1 MKNKIFKLALLTTV
15 FAMGAGITL
24 SANQKVIK
32 LEATQHSAN
41 YDNYTY
47 SGNYYSSL
55 NTNGTDGLNG
65 TFKTALAS
73 LILPKAWYTYGGSG
87 SDHLSTVLQSA
98 DQDPTNSSN
107 MVYLYTRDSVKK
119 NAASSWN
126 REHVWPQSLS
136 NGHWG
141 TDKAGTDLLH
151 IRPTYND
158 TNSDRGNKLYGY
170 VNGGSTR
177 TYNDMVYGYTSG
189 NYFEPL
195 DSVKGDVARIVMY
208 VWTAYNNYYS
218 GDLSIT
224 NTFASYDT
232 LLKWHTLDKPDA
244 LEGNRNNYSET
255 SIQKNRNPFVDH
267 PEYAWRI
274 FGNNCSDSVKNACI
288 EAYPGDGSVTP
299 SKTLQSIAITGEA
312 TKKSYCAGET
322 FDPTGLTVT
331 ATYDDNSSE
340 VVANNSCTWSPN
352 PLKKGTTAVTC
363 SYNGKTATYSGI
375 TVSESQTP
383 PVVGDGYSVTFK
395 TNSADD
401 GTRLDGAAILSYQV
415 IQNTLIKSIDS
426 TSNIFAGKSGL
437 KLGSSNSVG
446 EIKFTL
452 VDAARSNIVGIKIQ
466 STRYGSDSANISL
479 KIDNNVISSEITP
492 GSDFTKELN
501 KISATSITI
510 ATTTK
515 RAYLNSFTISIAEE
529 TVPPDPGPGGSSEP
543 PVSSSEQPISSS
555 EQQSSYYEDTSSID
569 VISSNGE
576 QSVASSETPITSEPP
591 MISEPTVEPEPE
603 KIGCNGSIITSLSLV
618 SLTAL
623 VGLVFALSKKRS

>member
-1 MKNKIFKLALLTTV
+1 MKNKLLKLALLTTV
-15 FAMGAGITL
+15 FAMGAGLTI
-24 SANQKVIK
+24 SANQKVVK
-32 LEATQHSAN
+32 LEAAQHSAN
-41 YDNYTY
+41 YSDYTY
-47 SGNYYSSL
+47 SGSYYSSL

-65 TFKTALAS
+65 TFKSALAS

-87 SDHLSTVLQSA
+87 SNHLSTVLQSA

-158 TNSDRGNKLYGY
+158 TNSDRGNKLYGDT
-170 VNGGSTR
+170 NGGTTR
-177 TYNDMVYGYTSG
+177 TYNGMTYGYTSG

-244 LEGNRNNYSET
+244 LEGNRNNYSQT
-255 SIQKNRNPFVDH
+255 SIQENRNPFVDH

-274 FGNNCSDSVKNACI
+274 FGNNCSESIKNACMQ
-288 EAYPGDGSVTP
+288 AYPGDGSITP
-299 SKTLQSIAITGEA
+299 SKDLQSIAISGEA
-312 TKKSYCAGET
+312 TKKVYYSGDS

-331 ATYDDNSSE
+331 ATYTDSTTDTIP
-340 VVANNSCTWSPN
+340 ANNCTWTPN
-352 PLKKGTTAVTC
+352 PLVEGTTTVTC
-363 SYNGKTATYSGI
+363 TYQGKTATYNGI
-375 TVSESQTP
+375 TVNKNEVP
-383 PVVGDGYSVTFK
+383 PVGDGFSVTFK
-395 TNSADD
+395 TNSGDD
-401 GTRLDGAAILSYQV
+401 GTRLDGAAILANQV
-415 IQNTLIKSIDS
+415 TQNTLIKSIDS
-426 TSNIFAGKSGL
+426 ATNIFAGKSGL
-437 KLGSSNSVG
+437 KFGSSSSVG

-452 VDAARSNIVGIKIQ
+452 VESARTNIVGIEIK
-466 STRYGSDSANISL
+466 STKYGSDAANISL
-479 KIDNNVISSEITP
+479 KIDNDTISNEIVP
-492 GSDFTKELN
+492 GTDYTKAFN
-501 KISATSITI
+501 SISATSITI

-515 RAYLNSFTISIAEE
+515 RAYLNSITINIAEDV
-529 TVPPDPGPGGSSEP
+529 VPPDPGPNSSQPPVSSEQ
-543 PVSSSEQPISSS
+543 PVSSSEQPVSSEAPISSSAPVSSETPISSS
-555 EQQSSYYEDTSSID
+555 EQVT
-569 VISSNGE
+569 
-576 QSVASSETPITSEPP
+576 TSENYGTT
-591 MISEPTVEPEPE
+591 SAPTQEPEQPKEEE
-603 KIGCNGSIITSLSLV
+603 KGCNGSIVTSLSLV
-618 SLTAL
+618 SVSAL
-623 VGLVFALSKKRS
+623 LGLVFVLSKKKH